1 MTTLAFL
8 GSPTNQRHLGS
19 QSVHL
24 RKKSVVQ
31 RAFKQGWFDKW
42 KCVHYDETADPH
54 ICAKAREVEG
64 ELKGFHVYQLEK

>member
-1 MTTLAFL
+1 M
-8 GSPTNQRHLGS
+8 
-19 QSVHL
+19 
-24 RKKSVVQ
+24 VQ